1 MLRFR
6 TLGAMS
12 ILAIGLTTACEDSYV
27 DPLPRP
33 DQLDWPIGLQVHP
46 NGRYLY
52 AVNSNFDTRYSE
64 AFGGTI
70 SVFDLEHE
78 KLLTGNGPFI
88 PSFGGQIKLND
99 DATKAYVTVRF
110 DNQILALDVAENGS
124 ALGCKDGQGRLT
136 SELDTCRIRR
146 VPAVSDGALMPS
158 DPFGLDVVT
167 VQNSRTNIAAQD
179 GIWTVSNGTQSADV
193 DATGL
198 SDATLATRLAA
209 AVRTFDRLS
218 ASAQADLLS
227 ITGDD
232 GQTLDLQ
239 ITRPDQSPVEFT
251 IASTDVLGVSHLRGT
266 QLTAISVPDQ
276 VTAAASMRSAEFIP
290 GSNDVERRPGTRD
303 FYAAGRLSRELAIF
317 QPYLAADTQQVE
329 AIVDRGRVSL
339 NHLTSAVDARAL
351 AFEPDGKTLYVA
363 TRNPDALHIVEIT
376 TANPETG
383 SGTTHRVVDSIPLE
397 RNPSDIVRLQIG
409 NHVRLYIPCY
419 EAGVVQ
425 VVDPATRRLVDEIEL
440 GASPYIMAIDQGAN
454 CQPGSGQCLGYVSLF
469 DDLPRAGGRCDS
481 NREEPCGSIG
491 VIDLNPD
498 SPRYHTLI
506 RKLY

>member
-12 ILAIGLTTACEDSYV
+12 VLALGLTTSCEDSYV

-52 AVNSNFDTRYSE
+52 AVNSNFDTRYNE

-70 SVFDLEHE
+70 SVFDLANQ
-78 KLLTGNGPFI
+78 KILTGNGPFI

-99 DATKAYVTVRF
+99 DATKAYVTVRY
-110 DNQILALDVAENGS
+110 DNQVLALDVAENGS
-124 ALGCKDGQGRLT
+124 ALGCEDDQGRLT
-136 SELDTCRIRR
+136 SELDQCRIRR
-146 VPAVSDGALMPS
+146 VPSVSDGALMPA

-167 VQNSRTNIAAQD
+167 LQNSTATVVAQD
-179 GIWTVSNGTQSADV
+179 GIWTVAIGPQNADV
-193 DATGL
+193 DATNL
-198 SDATLATRLAA
+198 TSSTLAGRLAA
-209 AVRTFDRLS
+209 AIRTFEGVS
-218 ASAQADLLS
+218 ASAQDELLS
-227 ITGDD
+227 VTGDD
-232 GQTLDLQ
+232 GQTFELQ
-239 ITRPDQSPVEFT
+239 ITPPDQTPVEL
-251 IASTDVLGVSHLRGT
+251 INAKTDVLGVSHLRGT

-276 VTAAASMRSAEFIP
+276 SVAAASMRSAEFMP
-290 GSNDVERRPGTRD
+290 GTNDVERRPGTRD
-303 FYAAGRLSRELAIF
+303 FYAAGRLSREIAIF

-363 TRNPDALHIVEIT
+363 TRNPDALHVVEIT

-383 SGTTHRVVDSIPLE
+383 AGTTHRVVASIPLE
-397 RNPSDIVRLQIG
+397 RNPSDIVRVQIG
-409 NHVRLYIPCY
+409 DHVRLYIPCF
-419 EAGVVQ
+419 EAGVIQ

-440 GASPYIMAIDQGAN
+440 GASPYVMAIDQGAH

-491 VIDLNPD
+491 VIDLDPD
-498 SPRYHTLI
+498 SSRYHRLI